1 MTIEL
6 AVIVDEEQKG
16 RLEAIAAAREESTAA
31 VLREAVV
38 HYLDYDAWFRAEV
51 QKGIDAADRGELRD
65 LEDVMADVQKLLA
78 NYK

>member
-6 AVIVDEEQKG
+6 AVILDEEQKS
-16 RLEAIAAAREESTAA
+16 RLDAIAAAREETMAA

-51 QKGIDAADRGELRD
+51 QKGVASADQGELRD
-65 LEDVMADVQKLLA
+65 LEDVMANVERLIA
-78 NYK
+78 SYE